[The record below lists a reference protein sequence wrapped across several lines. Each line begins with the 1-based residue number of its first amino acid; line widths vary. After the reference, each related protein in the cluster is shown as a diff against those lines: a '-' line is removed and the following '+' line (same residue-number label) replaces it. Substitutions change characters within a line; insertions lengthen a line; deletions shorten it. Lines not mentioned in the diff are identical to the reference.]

1 MEGNYTRNAYGIV
14 LLICLALFGG
24 YGPPAAAQSI
34 GKVTLNY
41 IEASTAADQRSNKVS
56 VYVTVS
62 DTDEKSIPGLSPEAF
77 TVIEDGR
84 PIKDLAVSKATDAMS
99 VILAIDTSGSMQAI
113 GKSGRSSMEAAKSAA
128 IDFIS
133 LMGKSDR
140 IALYTFNNEPQ
151 LRQDFSTDHR
161 AASAAVQAIAAK
173 PNAATC
179 LYDTAYDAIK
189 KAAEIPRGRRAIIL
203 LTDGRDEKGKQ
214 ACSRYTSNDV
224 IDAATTKTIRVP
236 IYTIGAGPR
245 VDERELGRLASFTG
259 GRYLQAAS
267 VDELG
272 GFFRALAGQ
281 LKNQY
286 VLNYNSRTPSGE
298 HSLVL
303 KVSYHQATI
312 QDEKRFWSP
321 PLPVLKPPTVVFK
334 QPGFTGP
341 VSGTVDLKL
350 KVDPDDAIQKVRY
363 YVDALLKQEMTS
375 APFKTFRFDTSGL
388 PGGLHI
394 IRAEVIDSY
403 GQSVSA
409 EISVNVKMPP
419 PPPTEKPAQP
429 TPPPPADS
437 GMHTALIAAGV
448 VVLVV
453 IAALLAWSL
462 RRRGS
467 AAPVD
472 DQRPAPEIPAAPQW
486 EDDGDET
493 LFMPDVEASPG
504 TDGEATLTVV
514 ECDGLPAGQV
524 FTISGT
530 IRVGRTAK
538 NDIDIPD
545 KSVSRKHAEIFFENN
560 AYHIRDLGSV
570 NGLKVDDQRVSL
582 GGMPLANGVHIRFSP
597 QTVLEFNWVVPSAGE
612 DEVDFDDS
620 TAIYE

>member
-1 MEGNYTRNAYGIV
+1 MDEMYTRNKHGMA
-14 LLICLALFGG
+14 LLICLALLFWC
-24 YGPPAAAQSI
+24 YSPVSAQSI

-62 DTDEKSIPGLSPEAF
+62 DTDEKTIPGLASNAF
-77 TVIEDGR
+77 KVIEDGR
-84 PIKDLAVSKATDAMS
+84 PVADLAVSKATDAMS

-113 GKSGRSSMEAAKSAA
+113 GKSGRSSMAAAKSAA
-128 IDFIS
+128 IEFVS
-133 LMGKSDR
+133 RLGKSDR
-140 IALYTFNNEPQ
+140 IALFTFNNEPQ
-151 LRQDFSTDHR
+151 LRKDFSTDHQ
-161 AASAAVQAIAAK
+161 AAIYAVQEITAK

-267 VDELG
+267 MDELED
-272 GFFRALAGQ
+272 FFRALAGQ

-303 KVSYHQATI
+303 KVTYNQATI

-321 PLPVLKPPTVVFK
+321 PLPVLKPPAVAFK

-350 KVDPDDAIQKVRY
+350 KVDPDNTIKKVRY
-363 YVDALLKQEMTS
+363 YVDALLKQELTA
-375 APFKTFRFDTSGL
+375 APFKTFHFDTSGL

-394 IRAEVIDSY
+394 IRAEVIDTY

-419 PPPTEKPAQP
+419 PPPSEKPTKMPA
-429 TPPPPADS
+429 PPPADS
-437 GMHTALIAAGV
+437 GMNTALIAAGV

-453 IAALLAWSL
+453 IAALLGWSL
-462 RRRGS
+462 RKRGS
-467 AAPVD
+467 AAPAD
-472 DQRPAPEIPAAPQW
+472 DLRPSPEIPPAPQW
-486 EDDGDET
+486 DDDGDET
-493 LFMPDVEASPG
+493 LFMPDVEASAG
-504 TDGEATLTVV
+504 ADGEATLTVV
-514 ECDGLPAGQV
+514 ECAGLPAGQV

-530 IRVGRTAK
+530 TRVGRTAK

-582 GGMPLANGVHIRFSP
+582 GGMALTDGVHIRFSP
-597 QTVLEFNWVVPSAGE
+597 QTVLEFNWKAPAPPE